1 MHRYMKRCIMLNTGD
16 KKMRKTIL
24 FSTISAVISVFFAA
38 APLCAQNNPGYLGY
52 TQSVD
57 VTCSPQFFNLVA
69 GGPALKPAFGLAYE
83 RSTKSRLSWRIGYS
97 RINNSVTQKNLDY
110 YSPYLE
116 ISDPNIPFDPSRE
129 SLTGSFDYS
138 YKAFSLGAKFF
149 KNSKGA
155 VAPFGSYWGLELD
168 YGTAVVT
175 DDSRIVTKVDP
186 NGWGD
191 YQPVKYENDPWKKV
205 KIVSLH
211 LTMGKR
217 RYFGTSGISCFYEAG
232 IGYPMW
238 QNANTYLLA
247 GSGGIFNNHQ
257 DLIESSMVRHVANG
271 GIVEFKIGF
280 GYGIK

>member
-1 MHRYMKRCIMLNTGD
+1 
-16 KKMRKTIL
+16 MRKCIFNIKL
-24 FSTISAVISVFFAA
+24 AVVTGATFLTGAVFG
-38 APLCAQNNPGYLGY
+38 QNNPGYLGY
-52 TQSVD
+52 IQSFD
-57 VTCSPQFFNLVA
+57 VTCSPQFFNMIA
-69 GGPALKPAFGLAYE
+69 GGPTLKPAFGLAYE
-83 RSTKSRLSWRIGYS
+83 RATKSRFSWRLGYS
-97 RINNSVTQKNLDY
+97 QINNTVSQKNLDY
-110 YSPYLE
+110 YAPYLE
-116 ISDPNIPFDPSRE
+116 ITDPSKSFDPSQE

-168 YGTAVVT
+168 YGTAVVKN
-175 DDSRIVTKVDP
+175 DSRIVTKVDP

-191 YQPVKYENDPWKKV
+191 YQPVKYENEPWNKV

-211 LTMGKR
+211 FTVGKR

-238 QNANTYLLA
+238 QNANTNLLA
-247 GSGGIFNNHQ
+247 RSESFENHQ
-257 DLIESSMVRHVANG
+257 DLIESTMVRHIANG
-271 GIVEFKIGF
+271 CLVEFKFGL

>member
-1 MHRYMKRCIMLNTGD
+1 MLNMGD
-16 KKMRKTIL
+16 KEMSKSIL
-24 FSTISAVISVFFAA
+24 FSAMSAVASMFFGM
-38 APLCAQNNPGYLGY
+38 APLYSQNNPGYLGY
-52 TQSVD
+52 TQSFD

-83 RSTKSRLSWRIGYS
+83 RSTKSRFSWRIGYS
-97 RINNSVTQKNLDY
+97 RINNSVSQKNLSY

-116 ISDPNIPFDPSRE
+116 ITDPNKSYDPSQE

-138 YKAFSLGAKFF
+138 YKAFSLGTKFF

-191 YQPVKYENDPWKKV
+191 YQTVKYENDPWKKV

-211 LTMGKR
+211 FTMGKR
-217 RYFGTSGISCFYEAG
+217 RYFGTSGISCFYQAG

-238 QNANTYLLA
+238 QNANTNLLNRSESF
-247 GSGGIFNNHQ
+247 GNHQ
-257 DLIESSMVRHVANG
+257 DLIESTKVRHIANG
-271 GIVEFKIGF
+271 GILEFKLGV